1 MRSTRQM
8 KCAMKSSLHRVI
20 RKSGEKEAK
29 RYDQIQGIEW
39 KSKHETDK
47 VRIVLITYAVI
58 KPDTVMVK
66 LTHTPIALF
75 TVFRTRLHMCAAD
88 LAH

>member
-29 RYDQIQGIEW
+29 RYDQIQGIE
-39 KSKHETDK
+39 
-47 VRIVLITYAVI
+47 
-58 KPDTVMVK
+58 
-66 LTHTPIALF
+66 
-75 TVFRTRLHMCAAD
+75 
-88 LAH
+88 